1 MFYVN
6 TTTKKF
12 VSAVEPVL
20 SNSIPCDCGYCC
32 QGTQVPVFLRTKPL
46 PVPIAKPYLTHYQ
59 TAVLDIQFRDFQG
72 VPYDLT
78 DTSLVL
84 AVDNTFS
91 HSDSLV
97 CLSSDIVI
105 VDPLQGIVRCTVKCS
120 SQKFGKLVAVKM
132 PQNQIWM
139 QITAYTRDN
148 LQGTVLLLDRGIHL
162 QPKLYT
168 TQGEPE
174 PLDPNYY
181 TKQQIDIMFL
191 DYSNSIPLDT
201 IATKEDLRNLE
212 AQISNSLQNIRDTF
226 SEYYTKVE
234 MDDTLSLYA
243 SNSRVD
249 NQVRTLTALIDT
261 KESSSNAALVYDQ
274 LRTSIASKES
284 LSDAHQ
290 EHAAIRAAIKDLSNS
305 ITVLKG
311 RTSSLQ
317 SSKQDVSD
325 AQQMESRL
333 QQQIETLQSSVN
345 TSIAH
350 LSDSLAAIKNTFSS
364 YYTKGEVNGIAA
376 QLSNSIAS
384 VKSSLGNYYTKS
396 QVDNITGALSNSIAA
411 VKSSLGNYYTK
422 QEADNKFLTE
432 HQDISYK
439 ADKDDVYSK
448 SDADD
453 RFLTEHQSL
462 QDYYTKEQVD
472 TLLEEFSDSVDLSNY
487 YTKSQVDALVAGL
500 SNSTDLS
507 NYYTKGQTDTLL
519 TTKQDL
525 SDALQMKAVFE
536 AELDAFSNSLAA
548 VKGTFSNY
556 YTKAETDELL
566 SEFSNSAIEDLQNRV
581 TVLQNKPAVSVK
593 GSGAINVQG
602 SNSYTVSLNADSNV
616 FGIIGQL
623 TSKLTITKLDNPQQG
638 FAATYQLQGADGNPI
653 GDKINIIQDI
663 LLQDMVFIPH
673 ATEEDV
679 LSDSTV
685 ILKDPYLKVI
695 CYVQQESQP
704 ALYKTVYVPVKDL
717 VDTYTA
723 GNGLQL
729 VGTQFNITIDSDS
742 QTSKYLSLTDKLGLR
757 GIDTAISSAIQS
769 ALSSYYDKT
778 YIDNALKDLSDSI
791 AAVRG
796 LFGNYYTKLQTD
808 AIAKSLSDSIAAIK
822 ESFSDYYTKSEID
835 STVAGISDSIAVIKS
850 SFGNYYT
857 KTQVD
862 TIAEALSN
870 SIAAVKSS
878 LDDYYNKTYIDNA
891 LGALSDSLET
901 VKEAFGNYYNKE
913 QVDNLTGELSNSIA
927 AIKGQ
932 FDNYYDKSFIDN
944 ALSDISDSIAT
955 VKESLSS
962 FATKQELEQV
972 AAALSDS
979 IAAIKNT
986 FSSYYTSAQVDS
998 IAKALS
1004 DSIVSIKSSF
1014 DNYYDKTAVDGIAG
1028 ALSNSIAAVKSSL
1041 GNYYTRQQTD
1051 TFIGALSD
1059 SIEALGI
1066 KFNDYYTKD
1075 QLDELFNIS
1084 DASCLTVYQVSQ
1096 NKIFLQGIKIPIGL
1110 QTDKGTYYPIQK
1122 QSLYIGSNS
1131 VTLDVTPYL
1140 VYDGSAVFQA
1150 PWKVW
1155 LGKSYIQYLHT
1166 SSSDSAFVNIVNNLQ
1181 EQINSKLDVPPGGT
1195 AGQFLQKGSNSTG
1208 WADVDLSNYYRKY
1221 DEAGRKLSINPSYI
1235 NFQPNSDDG
1244 HGGLINFHYNN
1255 SSAVTARIAHD
1266 EVGVLLFSYVF
1277 SVRMRKY
1284 IGPNQQYPITYELLV
1299 PVGGIIQYP
1308 YGISLPEGFM
1318 TCNGA
1323 AVSRSIYSDLFAVIG
1338 TTYGSG
1344 DGSTTYNLPDL
1355 TSSNPSGI
1363 VHLIRF

>member
-32 QGTQVPVFLRTKPL
+32 QGTQVPVFLRTRPL
-46 PVPIAKPYLTHYQ
+46 PVPVAKPYLTHYQ
-59 TAVLDIQFRDFQG
+59 TAVFDIQFKDFQG

-97 CLSSDIVI
+97 CLSSDLV
-105 VDPLQGIVRCTVKCS
+105 VTEPLQGIVRCTVKCS

-181 TKQQIDIMFL
+181 TKQQIDTLLLDLSDSFFL
-191 DYSNSIPLDT
+191 ETVASKD
-201 IATKEDLRNLE
+201 DLRNLQ
-212 AQISNSLQNIRDTF
+212 AQISNSLAAIRNTF

-261 KESSSNAALVYDQ
+261 KESASNAALVYDQ

-290 EHAAIRAAIKDLSNS
+290 EHAAIRASIKDLSNS
-305 ITVLKG
+305 ITILKG
-311 RTSSLQ
+311 RTASLQ
-317 SSKQDVSD
+317 SSKQDASD
-325 AQQMESRL
+325 AQQMEARL
-333 QQQIETLQSSVN
+333 HQQIETLQSSIN

-350 LSDSLAAIKNTFSS
+350 LSDSLAAVKNTFSN
-364 YYTKGEVNGIAA
+364 YYTKGEVNDIAA

-396 QVDNITGALSNSIAA
+396 QVDNIAGALSNSIAA

-439 ADKDDVYSK
+439 ADKADVYSK
-448 SDADD
+448 SDADN

-472 TLLEEFSDSVDLSNY
+472 TLLEEFSDSIDLSNY
-487 YTKSQVDALVAGL
+487 YTKPEVDALIAGL

-507 NYYTKGQTDTLL
+507 NYYTKSQTDNLL
-519 TTKQDL
+519 NSKQDL
-525 SDALQMKAVFE
+525 SDALQMKAAFE
-536 AELDAFSNSLAA
+536 AELGAFSDSIA
-548 VKGTFSNY
+548 VIKSTFSNY

-566 SEFSNSAIEDLQNRV
+566 SEFSNSDIEDLQNRV
-581 TVLQNKPAVSVK
+581 TILENKPAVSVK
-593 GSGAINVQG
+593 GSGAVNVQG
-602 SNSYTVSLNADSNV
+602 SNSYTVSLSVDDNI

-623 TSKLTITKLDNPQQG
+623 TSKLTMARLDNPQQG

-663 LLQDMVFIPH
+663 LLQDMIFIPH
-673 ATEEDV
+673 ATAQDV
-679 LSDSTV
+679 LSDSSV
-685 ILKDPYLKVI
+685 ILNDPYLKVI
-695 CYVQQESQP
+695 CYVQQESQQTF
-704 ALYKTVYVPVKDL
+704 YKTVYVPVKDL

-757 GIDTAISSAIQS
+757 GIDTAISSAIAG
-769 ALSSYYDKT
+769 ALNNYYDKT

-796 LFGNYYTKLQTD
+796 LFGSYYTKLQTD

-835 STVAGISDSIAVIKS
+835 STVAGISNSIAAIKS
-850 SFGNYYT
+850 SFENYYT

-878 LDDYYNKTYIDNA
+878 LDDYYNKAYIDNA

-913 QVDNLTGELSNSIA
+913 QIDSLAGALSNSIA

-944 ALSDISDSIAT
+944 ALSDISDSLAA
-955 VKESLSS
+955 VKQSLSS
-962 FATKQELEQV
+962 FATKQELEQA

-979 IAAIKNT
+979 IA
-986 FSSYYTSAQVDS
+986 S
-998 IAKALS
+998 I
-1004 DSIVSIKSSF
+1004 
-1014 DNYYDKTAVDGIAG
+1014 
-1028 ALSNSIAAVKSSL
+1028 KSSL
-1041 GNYYTRQQTD
+1041 GNYYTSTQVDSITKALSDSIANIKSNFDNYYDKAAVDSIAEALSDSIASIKSSLGNYYTKQQTD
-1051 TFIGALSD
+1051 TFIGALSN

-1075 QLDELFNIS
+1075 QIDALLDSS
-1084 DASCLTVYQVSQ
+1084 DAAYISIIEAPQ
-1096 NKIFLQGIKIPIGL
+1096 NKITLEGLMIPVGL
-1110 QTDKGTYYPIQK
+1110 QTSQGTYYPIQK
-1122 QSLYIGSNS
+1122 ETLSIGSNS
-1131 VTLDVTPYL
+1131 VTIDIDAYL
-1140 VYDGSAVFQA
+1140 VYDGVGQFHA
-1150 PWKVW
+1150 PWKIWFIRQMIKNV
-1155 LGKSYIQYLHT
+1155 YVQV
-1166 SSSDSAFVNIVNNLQ
+1166 SDSIYNPRNYYTKDETDIFIKHLSDSIASVKSSLGNYYTKSQVDNITGALSNSIVNIKDN
-1181 EQINSKLDVPPGGT
+1181 
-1195 AGQFLQKGSNSTG
+1195 F
-1208 WADVDLSNYYRKY
+1208 SNYYTKQEINDITGALSDSISAINNKFNSY
-1221 DEAGRKLSINPSYI
+1221 YTKTEANNLLDNKQDLSDALQMSNAISALQQVRIQTITLSNPQSNVCTITGTAAVLAIIDNNNTYYPAQKESVSYSSG
-1235 NFQPNSDDG
+1235 NT
-1244 HGGLINFHYNN
+1244 LINL
-1255 SSAVTARIAHD
+1255 SAYLAY
-1266 EVGVLLFSYVF
+1266 G
-1277 SVRMRKY
+1277 
-1284 IGPNQQYPITYELLV
+1284 NQASFTGTWKAVITY
-1299 PVGGIIQYP
+1299 
-1308 YGISLPEGFM
+1308 IS
-1318 TCNGA
+1318 
-1323 AVSRSIYSDLFAVIG
+1323 
-1338 TTYGSG
+1338 
-1344 DGSTTYNLPDL
+1344 
-1355 TSSNPSGI
+1355 
-1363 VHLIRF
+1363 